1 MKARTRD
8 RVDDVGSG
16 DLLEAIVGATRAR
29 VDTLQH
35 TWPEAE
41 VRRRA
46 AGRRPRCR
54 EFSAALARHDRV
66 NVIAECKRRSPV
78 KGVLRWAYDPAAI
91 AQGYV
96 QAGAAAV
103 SVLTEP
109 TFFDGRITH
118 VSEVRA
124 AVTVPVLRKD
134 FIVCEYQLLETRAAG
149 ADAVLLIV
157 AALDDGTLRRLVRA
171 AEGLELA
178 ALVEV
183 HDERELDCAL
193 AAGASIVGV
202 NNRDLRTLEVDVATS
217 TRLIELIPGGITAVA
232 ESGLRS
238 LDEVRTLR
246 EGGYGAFLI
255 GEALMAAP
263 DPGRALESLLTN

>member
-1 MKARTRD
+1 M
-8 RVDDVGSG
+8 
-16 DLLEAIVGATRAR
+16 
-29 VDTLQH
+29 
-35 TWPEAE
+35 
-41 VRRRA
+41 
-46 AGRRPRCR
+46 
-54 EFSAALARHDRV
+54 
-66 NVIAECKRRSPV
+66 
-78 KGVLRWAYDPAAI
+78 
-91 AQGYV
+91 
-96 QAGAAAV
+96 
-103 SVLTEP
+103 
-109 TFFDGRITH
+109 
-118 VSEVRA
+118 
-124 AVTVPVLRKD
+124 PVLRKD

-157 AALDDGTLRRLVRA
+157 AALEDATLRRLVRA

-202 NNRDLRTLEVDVATS
+202 NNRDLRTLKVDVATS
-217 TRLIELIPGGITAVA
+217 PRLIELIPGGIIAVA

-238 LDEVRTLR
+238 MDEVRTLG
-246 EGGYGAFLI
+246 EAGYGAFLI

>member
-1 MKARTRD
+1 MRARTLD
-8 RVDDVGSG
+8 RADEVARG

-29 VDTLQH
+29 VDAAQH
-35 TWPEAE
+35 TLPEAE
-41 VRRRA
+41 MRRKA
-46 AGRRPRCR
+46 ADRRPRCR
-54 EFSAALARHDRV
+54 EFSAGLARRDRV

-78 KGVLRWAYDPAAI
+78 NGVLRWAYDPAAI
-91 AQGYV
+91 AHGYDR
-96 QAGAAAV
+96 AGAAAI

-109 TFFDGRITH
+109 TFFDGRISH

-124 AVTVPVLRKD
+124 AVSVPVLRKD

-157 AALDDGTLRRLVRA
+157 AALEDGTLRRLVRA
-171 AEGLELA
+171 AEGLDLA

-183 HDERELDCAL
+183 HDERELECAL
-193 AAGASIVGV
+193 AAGASIIGV

-217 TRLIELIPGGITAVA
+217 TRLIELIPRAITAVA

-238 LDEVRTLR
+238 MAEVRTLR
-246 EGGYGAFLI
+246 ESGYGAFLI

>member
-1 MKARTRD
+1 MRARTLD
-8 RVDDVGSG
+8 RADEVTRG

-29 VDTLQH
+29 VNASQH
-35 TWPEAE
+35 TLPEAE

-46 AGRRPRCR
+46 AGRRPMGR
-54 EFSAALARHDRV
+54 EFAAAVARRDRV

-78 KGVLRWAYDPAAI
+78 NGVLRWAYDPAAI

-96 QAGAAAV
+96 QAGAAAI

-157 AALDDGTLRRLVRA
+157 AAIEDGTLRRLVRA
-171 AEGLELA
+171 ADGLELA
-178 ALVEV
+178 TLVEV
-183 HDERELDCAL
+183 HDERELDRAL

-202 NNRDLRTLEVDVATS
+202 NNRDLRTLAVDVATS
-217 TRLIELIPGGITAVA
+217 TRLIELIPRGITAVA

-238 LDEVRTLR
+238 MGEVRTLR
-246 EGGYGAFLI
+246 ESGYGAFLI
-255 GEALMAAP
+255 GEALMTAP
-263 DPGRALESLLTN
+263 DPGRALESLLTS